1 MLNWEHSLC
10 GEVVSIIRRFLCFS
24 LVLSMSFSS
33 ALASCGLNPSVR
45 KVTRMISELGEITN
59 ESEAAIEAA
68 EAAYEALEEDV
79 RDKVTNYGDLAA
91 AREKLD
97 ELREADK
104 MIDLWTD
111 FVGEW
116 TELST
121 VLPAFSPIVSWFGSL
136 VLEDGGTYVTDRV
149 THSWTVS
156 EDRTQITLEEDH
168 GRTRLDVLDDGEYV
182 KLIQPEKKLIFI
194 RSSEINRFI
203 SDHFVLVTVTPEN
216 IHEYISAP
224 VYAGKIL
231 DEKKHE
237 TGNGAWI
244 QPSLVC
250 AEGLV
255 YYGRSEDFFYSV
267 IQYTVN
273 GPVEVIQN
281 YPFDTLTAPVGTRF
295 EPGRSAGGTLVF
307 LRSEYVL
314 ENVMT
319 DNRTRTLTLS
329 DGLKHTT
336 TQNWYVDVV
345 KYQDYPY

>member
-1 MLNWEHSLC
+1 MLNCEHSFPA
-10 GEVVSIIRRFLCFS
+10 GVVSINRLLCFA
-24 LVLSMSFSS
+24 LVLSMTFSS
-33 ALASCGLNPSVR
+33 ALASCGLNPE
-45 KVTRMISELGEITN
+45 TRRVEKMISELGEITP
-59 ESEAAIEAA
+59 ESGPAIEAA
-68 EAAYEALEEDV
+68 EAAYEKLADDV
-79 RDKVTNYGDLAA
+79 KPKISNYSDLVA
-91 AREKLD
+91 ARE
-97 ELREADK
+97 ELEQLLEADK
-104 MIDLWTD
+104 MTDLWTD

-136 VLEDGGTYVTDRV
+136 VLEDGGTYTTDRV

-168 GRTRLDVLDDGEYV
+168 GRTRLDVLNDGDYV
-182 KLIQPEKKLIFI
+182 KLIQPERKLIFL
-194 RSSEINRFI
+194 RSTEIDRYIEERFVI
-203 SDHFVLVTVTPEN
+203 VPITPEN
-216 IHEYISAP
+216 FHNYIGDP

-244 QPSLVC
+244 QPSLVYT
-250 AEGLV
+250 EGLV

-267 IQYTVN
+267 MQYTSA
-273 GPVEVIQN
+273 GRVEVRQS
-281 YPFDTLTAPVGTRF
+281 YPFDTITAPVGTRF
-295 EPGRSAGGTLVF
+295 DPGRSAGGTLVF
-307 LRSEYVL
+307 LRSEYVI

-319 DNRTRTLTLS
+319 DNRTRSLTLS

-345 KYQDYPY
+345 QYQDYPY

>member
-1 MLNWEHSLC
+1 MSTLFS
-10 GEVVSIIRRFLCFS
+10 GVISINRVLCFA
-24 LVLSMSFSS
+24 LILSMSFSS
-33 ALASCGLNPSVR
+33 ALASCGLNPKTRRVS
-45 KVTRMISELGEITN
+45 RMISELGEITA
-59 ESEAAIEAA
+59 ESEAAVEAA
-68 EAAYEALEEDV
+68 EEAYENLDDDV
-79 RDKVTNYGDLAA
+79 KDKISNYGDLVA
-91 AREKLD
+91 AREKL
-97 ELREADK
+97 EQLREADK
-104 MIDLWTD
+104 MTDLWTD

-116 TELST
+116 VELST

-136 VLEDGGTYVTDRV
+136 VLEDGGTYTTDRI

-156 EDRTQITLEEDH
+156 EDRLQITLEEDH

-182 KLIQPEKKLIFI
+182 KLIQPERKLVFL
-194 RSSEINRFI
+194 RA
-203 SDHFVLVTVTPEN
+203 SDVDRYIDEHFVLVTVTPEN
-216 IHEYISAP
+216 FHEYIGEP
-224 VYAGKIL
+224 LYAGKIL

-244 QPSLVC
+244 QPSLVY

-267 IQYTVN
+267 FQYTPA
-273 GPVEVIQN
+273 GRVEVRQS
-281 YPFDTLTAPVGTRF
+281 YPFDTITAPVGTRF

-307 LRSEYVL
+307 LRSEYVV

-345 KYQDYPY
+345 QYQDYPY